1 MTPTSILLLPAPEHR
16 EALLGDSPGGGKVPT
31 RFACSRCGCTRRS
44 PAGGDEDA
52 CNQCDGC
59 GGLFNGWGV
68 TLVGALIL
76 RWRGADD
83 PMGCA
88 RVAEV
93 IGSEHRDARPGWW
106 APARDIASIVDGEM
120 DHIGRVIYLDADG
133 REVSP

>member
-83 PMGCA
+83 PMGIE
-88 RVAEV
+88 RLLHVMR
-93 IGSEHRDARPGWW
+93 SRP
-106 APARDIASIVDGEM
+106 IAYAGLESVLAAFAVERF
-120 DHIGRVIYLDADG
+120 GRVIYLDADG